1 VPPRRPSGLGG
12 FLIVWI
18 GQVVSILG
26 SGMSQFALTIWAYQ
40 LTGEATALA
49 LVGFFSFAPGVFFGP
64 IAGALVDRWNR
75 KLVMALSDLA
85 AGLCTIAVFL
95 LYQGGQLE
103 IWHLCVAG
111 AISSV
116 FGSFQWPAF
125 SAAMSVLVP
134 KEQYGRV
141 NGALSMAES
150 ATGIGAPVLAGIALA
165 VIGVGGVLL
174 IDIVTFMVAVTA
186 ILFVVIPNPPVTAEG
201 QASQRDFWP
210 DTLFGFRYIW
220 RRKGLLGVQTTFA
233 ISNFFFGIGMV
244 LTNPMVLAR
253 TGSSEGA
260 LAAVQSMLGVGGV
273 AGGLLMSAWGGPKRR
288 VFGVLWG
295 FILSS
300 IFGSFIFGVGQSLP
314 LWLTGAFFIM
324 FFMSL
329 INGSNQS
336 LWQAKVAPGLQ
347 GRVFSVRRLI
357 AQVTGPVGALLAGPL
372 ADQIFEPGMHHGGPW
387 TPLFGPLVGTGP
399 GAGMGLLIAITGVLG
414 ITAGVVGLAIPTI
427 RMVDSSLPDHDA
439 ETPDAPATIVQV
451 T

>member
-1 VPPRRPSGLGG
+1 MSPHRPSGLSG
-12 FLIVWI
+12 FFIIWI
-18 GQVVSILG
+18 GQVISILG

-49 LVGFFSFAPGVFFGP
+49 LVGFFSYAPGVFVGP

-75 KLVMALSDLA
+75 KLVMAISDLA
-85 AGLCTIAVFL
+85 AGISTIAIFFL
-95 LYQGGQLE
+95 FQNGQLE

-141 NGALSMAES
+141 NGAISVAES

-165 VIGVGGVLL
+165 VIGIGGVLL
-174 IDIVTFMVAVTA
+174 IDIVTFIVAVFA
-186 ILFVVIPNPPVTAEG
+186 IFFVTIPNPPVTAEG
-201 QASQRDFWP
+201 KASQANFWQ
-210 DTLFGFRYIW
+210 DTVFGFRFIW

-233 ISNFFFGIGMV
+233 ISNFFFGISMV

-253 TGSSEGA
+253 SGSNEGA

-273 AGGLLMSAWGGPKRR
+273 VGGLLMSAWGGPKRK
-288 VFGVLWG
+288 VLGVLWG
-295 FILSS
+295 FILGS
-300 IFGSFIFGVGQSLP
+300 IFGTVIFGIGQSLP
-314 LWLTGAFFIM
+314 IWLVGAFFSM
-324 FFMSL
+324 FFVPL
-329 INGSNQS
+329 LNGSNQS

-347 GRVFSVRRLI
+347 GRVFSVRRLL
-357 AQVTGPVGALLAGPL
+357 AQVTGPVGTLMAGPL
-372 ADQIFEPGMHHGGPW
+372 ADQLFEPAMQSGGAW
-387 TPLFGPLVGTGP
+387 APLFGPLVGTGP

-414 ITAGVVGLAIPTI
+414 ITAGVVGLSIPAI

-439 ETPDAPATIVQV
+439 LPEEGAALQP
-451 T
+451 

>member
-1 VPPRRPSGLGG
+1 MPPPRPSGLGG
-12 FLIVWI
+12 FFIIWI
-18 GQVVSILG
+18 GQVISILG

-49 LVGFFSFAPGVFFGP
+49 LVGFFSYAPGVFVGP

-75 KLVMALSDLA
+75 KLVMAISDLA
-85 AGLCTIAVFL
+85 AGLSTIFIFFL
-95 LYQGGQLE
+95 FQNGQLE

-141 NGALSMAES
+141 NGAISMAES

-165 VIGVGGVLL
+165 VIGIGGVLL
-174 IDIVTFMVAVTA
+174 IDIVTFIVAVCA
-186 ILFVVIPNPPVTAEG
+186 IFFVAIPNPPVTAEG
-201 QASQRDFWP
+201 KASQANFWQ
-210 DTLFGFRYIW
+210 DTIFGFRFIW

-244 LTNPMVLAR
+244 LANPMVLAR
-253 TGSSEGA
+253 SGSNEGA

-288 VFGVLWG
+288 VLGVLWG
-295 FILSS
+295 FILGS
-300 IFGSFIFGVGQSLP
+300 IFGTVIFGIGQSLP
-314 LWLTGAFFIM
+314 LWLVGAFFTM
-324 FFMSL
+324 FFMPL

-357 AQVTGPVGALLAGPL
+357 AQVTGPVGTLMAGPL
-372 ADQIFEPGMHHGGPW
+372 ADQLFEPALQPGGAW
-387 TPLFGPLVGTGP
+387 APLFGPLVGTGP

-414 ITAGVVGLAIPTI
+414 ITAGVVGLSIPVI

-439 ETPDAPATIVQV
+439 LPEDGAALQP
-451 T
+451 